1 MPTALFL
8 SPHLDDAAFSCAGA
22 MQRYH
27 DPFSGWNICHCT
39 VFTKSVPDPTGFALR
54 CQTDKN
60 IAPDVDYMALRRRED
75 IQFARIMGVKDV
87 RHWDFAEA
95 PHRGYESPAM
105 LFAGILDGDEIWKR
119 VAEKLQDLARE
130 LDLACIWAPQ
140 GLGNHVDHLQLI
152 RAVQQTFAETLICW
166 YRDTPYAIREP
177 SARQSPLLPLDVR
190 ENPFLLSEEMLV
202 RKIAGA
208 CAYESQI
215 GFQFGGPDEVAC
227 KLREFHRAEAVRF
240 GREGYVEAHLTVE

>member
-8 SPHLDDAAFSCAGA
+8 SPHLDDAAFSCAGTLLA
-22 MQRYH
+22 LQA
-27 DPFSGWNICHCT
+27 GWDICHCT
-39 VFTKSVPDPTGFALR
+39 VFTASVPDPKGFALR

-75 IQFARIMGVKDV
+75 QEFARIIGVKDV

-105 LFAGILDGDEIWKR
+105 LFAGIRDGDEVWRPI
-119 VAEKLQDLARE
+119 AERLSDLISE
-130 LDLACIWAPQ
+130 LSPTHILAPQ

-152 RAVQQTFAETLICW
+152 TAVRKVADDDLVWW

-177 SARQSPLLPLDVR
+177 NANPSPLLPLGLT
-190 ENPFLLSEEMLV
+190 EQATPLSEEMLA

-208 CAYESQI
+208 CAYKSQI
-215 GFQFGGPDEVAC
+215 GFQFGGPDEVAR
-227 KLREFHRAEAVRF
+227 KLREFHKAEAVRLGLNGF
-240 GREGYVEAHLTVE
+240 AEAYLTMG